1 MIKDFLSKFFLMKSR
16 TRTIIDEF
24 QLDDKAFYSWGMK
37 RSGKFLRDNMKNKK
51 IVFIEDGFIHSFG
64 KKKKEIPLSICFDNA
79 GIYYNCNSKNDL
91 KKYIKEKLSKENISR
106 AKNIVNLWKKYSISK
121 YNFPSFI
128 EPPSSPYILLIDQTF
143 GDLSIGYGDANEN
156 SFKKMFE
163 FAVNNWPEH
172 KIVIKSHPDVINS
185 KKKGC
190 IDISDNTKHN
200 VIIIGDIGQINK
212 LIDSSS
218 AVCVV
223 TSQVG
228 FEALIYGK
236 DVHVFGNPFYSG
248 LGLTIDHNSN
258 NKKVTNKITLEQLVF
273 SSLVKYQ
280 ICLDPRTKK
289 ECQIEEIIQ
298 YIHSLRQVSKFFP
311 QDLEA
316 INLTPW
322 KARQINR
329 FVYPVTGKRVK
340 FLKRFK
346 RKMKNIIVWGKN
358 TRIES
363 YLPNFDDFISVEDG
377 FIRSVGLGAD
387 LYPPLSLLFDK
398 KGIHY
403 DASKVSDL
411 EDQLQNSNVNYSE
424 RMRARKILNLIIKLK
439 ISKYNL
445 RLTKTIN
452 LPKNATNKE
461 IIGVLGQV
469 ESDNSIIYGVPN
481 NTIQKTNFALVEKVR
496 KDYPDAFII
505 YKPHPD
511 TESGVRA
518 KGERDSDISDYADLI
533 ANKTS
538 LEDLFNKVDRIA
550 VFTSLGG
557 FEALIR
563 GISVITYG
571 FPFYAGWGLTEDK
584 LNHHGWAKRRT
595 RRMSIEELT
604 FISLIKYPFYSSMK
618 FNCLTEIE
626 NIFEEIIEISGK
638 RNLEQIVFK
647 YWGILKDY
655 FLTLNR

>member
-1 MIKDFLSKFFLMKSR
+1 MIKDLLSKFFLMKSR
-16 TRTIIDEF
+16 TRKIINEF
-24 QLDDKAFYSWGMK
+24 QLDNRTFYSWGMK
-37 RSGKFLRDNMKNKK
+37 RSGKFLRNNMKNKK
-51 IVFIEDGFIHSFG
+51 IVYIEDGFVHSFG
-64 KKKKEIPLSICFDNA
+64 TKKKNIPLSICFDNV

-91 KKYIKEKLSKENISR
+91 KKYIKEKLSNENISR

-128 EPPSSPYILLIDQTF
+128 EPPPSPYILLIDQTF
-143 GDLSIGYGDANEN
+143 GDLSIEYGDANEN

-190 IDISDNTKHN
+190 IDISNHTKDN
-200 VIIIGDIGQINK
+200 IIILGDIGQINK
-212 LIDSSS
+212 LIESSE

-236 DVHVFGNPFYSG
+236 EVHVFGNPFYSR
-248 LGLTIDHNSN
+248 LGLTIDHNTN
-258 NKKVTNKITLEQLVF
+258 NEEVNNPITLEQLVF

-280 ICLDPRTKK
+280 ICFDPRTKK
-289 ECQIEEIIQ
+289 KCEIEQIMEFV
-298 YIHSLRQVSKFFP
+298 HSSREASEFFP
-311 QDLEA
+311 QDVEA
-316 INLTPW
+316 VKLTPW

-329 FVYPVTGKRVK
+329 FVYPVTGKKVK
-340 FLKRFK
+340 FFKRFK
-346 RKMKNIIVWGKN
+346 SKMKNIIVWGKN
-358 TRIES
+358 TRLENYIS
-363 YLPNFDDFISVEDG
+363 KVDNFISVEDG
-377 FIRSVGLGAD
+377 FIRSVGLGGD

-424 RMRARKILNLIIKLK
+424 RMRARKILNSIVKYK

-445 RLTKTIN
+445 RLSKKLD
-452 LPKNATNKE
+452 LPKNAINKE
-461 IIGVLGQV
+461 VIGVLGQV
-469 ESDNSIIYGVPN
+469 ESDNSIIYGVPD
-481 NTIQKTNFALVEKVR
+481 NTIKKTNFALVEKVR
-496 KDYPDAFII
+496 EDYPDAFII

-518 KGERDSDISDYADLI
+518 KGKRDSDISNYADLI
-533 ANKTS
+533 AYKTS

-571 FPFYAGWGLTEDK
+571 LPFYSGWGLTDDK
-584 LNHHGWAKRRT
+584 LVNHVWAKRRKRILT
-595 RRMSIEELT
+595 LEELT
-604 FISLIKYPFYSSMK
+604 FISLIKYPFYSSIK

-626 NIFEEIIEISGK
+626 NIFEELLESTGK
-638 RNLEQIVFK
+638 KNLEQIVFR
-647 YWGILKDY
+647 YWGTLKDH
-655 FLTLNR
+655 FLNITR